1 MRSKLKQNDNIC
13 PREEV
18 FAYIDCELSAEDEL
32 DMEGHFA
39 ECATCRE
46 ELNSQKKVSTT
57 LEILLEEE
65 SRNIELP
72 KDFTKVVTA
81 KAESNVS
88 GLRHRKERSHA
99 LFICMILF
107 LIIIVGLG
115 AEVTSVLR
123 ATGEFGD
130 QFYAVFGFVFRLIY
144 DIGIGVAVILK
155 SFGHRIV
162 VSSVASL
169 FLLIVIF
176 VSISLSLSR
185 LVLRYSRS

>member
-1 MRSKLKQNDNIC
+1 MHKQVKQNDNIC

-32 DMEGHFA
+32 AMESHLA
-39 ECATCRE
+39 RCAVCRD

-88 GLRHRKERSHA
+88 GLRQRKERSHA
-99 LFICMILF
+99 LLICAILF
-107 LIIIVGLG
+107 FLILVGVG
-115 AEVTSVLR
+115 AEVKAVYS

-130 QFYAVFGFVFRLIY
+130 QFASVFGFVFRVVY
-144 DIGIGVAVILK
+144 DLGIGVSVVLK
-155 SFGHRIV
+155 SLGHRIV
-162 VSSVASL
+162 FSSIASL
-169 FLLIVIF
+169 VLLVVVF